1 LHFALRGIDLTHCGT
16 CYGQSMDTFF
26 RIVLN
31 EVVCHDVSRLLQK
44 YRRSMVDMFQLQRPK
59 KVEKCPPGRKNDVFG
74 ALPGGKGGIPKAPVA
89 VGQFPQGAANGG
101 KVWPRTLGS
110 STQCVLGSSC
120 K

>member
-1 LHFALRGIDLTHCGT
+1 
-16 CYGQSMDTFF
+16 
-26 RIVLN
+26 
-31 EVVCHDVSRLLQK
+31 
-44 YRRSMVDMFQLQRPK
+44 MVDMFQLQRPK

-110 STQCVLGSSC
+110 STQVYLDHPVNSLTIVSSLLGSGS
-120 K
+120 